1 MLTCDDVRSGFFLL
15 VKIMKEQLFL
25 KEYLKNESASEA
37 VLNSYGYESKTGTAY
52 YVYALIAD
60 DTDEII
66 YIGKGKGNRVYSHV
80 KASKNGRI
88 DNAPKHKAIQEILKR
103 GSKIRE
109 MIIESDLSERKALA
123 VEKYLIENLKDK
135 LTNIA
140 NGSQH
145 NLDKCIERAKH
156 YVSKLKPI
164 DVWLKTMPNKYWVEI
179 CKEDERIA
187 KQIYNETLDFW
198 NMIINN
204 QLKNHAQ

>member
-15 VKIMKEQLFL
+15 DKKMKHQLFL
-25 KEYLKNESASEA
+25 ELYLKNESASES
-37 VLNSYGYESKTGTAY
+37 LFTSYGIEQSIGNAY
-52 YVYALIAD
+52 YVYALVAE

-80 KASKNGRI
+80 KAAKNGRI
-88 DNAPKHKAIQEILKR
+88 DNAPKHKAISEILKR

-109 MIIESDLSERKALA
+109 MIIESNLTERNALKI
-123 VEKYLIENLKDK
+123 EKYLIENLKDK

-145 NLDKCIERAKH
+145 NLDKCIEKAKY
-156 YVSKLKPI
+156 YVSNLKPI
-164 DVWLKTMPNKYWVEI
+164 DVWLKTMPIKYWVEI

-187 KQIYNETLDFW
+187 KQIYNETLEFW
-198 NMIINN
+198 NMIINDKLTN
-204 QLKNHAQ
+204 PAQ